1 MLVFA
6 KGEVCGMKTPIKRV
20 GLFGKYGDR
29 GGREVL
35 QRLCALLEARDL
47 EIIVEAETAIALKL
61 THATSCP
68 LDRIGADIDLA
79 IVLGGDGT
87 LLNVARA
94 LAVHRIPLIGINAGR
109 LGFLADVSS
118 DNMGMIGEILD
129 GHYQTEERFLLSA
142 DIVRDGATV
151 LARIAFNDVVVN
163 KGDLARLIE
172 FETYI
177 DGQFVSG
184 SRADGVIVATP
195 TGSTAYAMSA
205 GGPILHPTLAAIVLV
220 PICPHTLSNRPI
232 VVHSDSQVEIV
243 LVSDQSAH
251 VTFDGQSNFG
261 LRNTDRVCVRRSPV
275 PVTLIHPL
283 GRNHYE
289 VLRQKLNWGRR
300 V

>member
-1 MLVFA
+1 
-6 KGEVCGMKTPIKRV
+6 MKTPIKRV

-29 GGREVL
+29 GGGEVL

-47 EIIVEAETAIALKL
+47 KIIVEAETATALKL

-68 LDRIGADIDLA
+68 LDRIGTDIDLA

-94 LAVHRIPLIGINAGR
+94 LAVYRVPLIGINAGR

-118 DNMGMIGEILD
+118 DNMGMIGDILD
-129 GHYQTEERFLLSA
+129 GRYQTEKRFLLSA
-142 DIVRDGATV
+142 NIVRDGSVILT
-151 LARIAFNDVVVN
+151 RIAFNDVVVN

-232 VVHSDSQVEIV
+232 VVHSDSRVEIV

-261 LRNTDRVCVRRSPV
+261 LRNTDRVCVRRSSV

-289 VLRQKLNWGRR
+289 VLRQKLSWGRR

>member
-1 MLVFA
+1 
-6 KGEVCGMKTPIKRV
+6 MKAPIRRV

-29 GGREVL
+29 GGQELL
-35 QRLCALLEARDL
+35 QRVYALLEARAL
-47 EIIVEAETAIALKL
+47 TITIEEETAIALGL
-61 THATSCP
+61 RDVRSCP
-68 LDRIGADIDLA
+68 LDQIGREIDLA

-87 LLNVARA
+87 LLNVART
-94 LAVHRIPLIGINAGR
+94 LANHHVPLIGVNAGR
-109 LGFLADVSS
+109 LGFLADVST
-118 DNMGMIGEILD
+118 DNIGMIDHILD

-142 DIVRDGATV
+142 DIIRHGTAV
-151 LARIAFNDVVVN
+151 LTRLGFNDVVVN
-163 KGDLARLIE
+163 KGELARLIE

-184 SRADGVIVATP
+184 SRADGMIVATP

-205 GGPILHPTLAAIVLV
+205 GGPILDPTLAAIVLV
-220 PICPHTLSNRPI
+220 PICPQTLSNRPI
-232 VVHSDSQVEIV
+232 VVHSDAQVEIV

-261 LRNTDRVCVRRSPV
+261 LHNGDRVCVHRAETPV
-275 PVTLIHPL
+275 RLLHPE

-289 VLRQKLNWGRR
+289 VLRQKLHWGRR

>member
-1 MLVFA
+1 
-6 KGEVCGMKTPIKRV
+6 MKTPIKRV

-29 GGREVL
+29 GGREIL
-35 QRLCALLEARDL
+35 QRLCTLLEARTL
-47 EIIVEAETAIALKL
+47 EIVVEAETAVALNL
-61 THATSCP
+61 THAKSCP
-68 LDRIGADIDLA
+68 LDRIGDAIDLA

-87 LLNVARA
+87 LLNVART
-94 LAVHRIPLIGINAGR
+94 LATHRIPLIGINAGR
-109 LGFLADVSS
+109 LGFLADVST
-118 DNMGMIGEILD
+118 DNMGMIDDILD
-129 GHYQTEERFLLSA
+129 GYYQTEERFLLSA
-142 DIVRDGATV
+142 DIVRDGQIV
-151 LARIAFNDVVVN
+151 LTRLAFNDVVVN
-163 KGDLARLIE
+163 KGELARLIE

-177 DGQFVSG
+177 DTQFVSG

-232 VVHSDSQVEIV
+232 VVHSASHVEIV

-251 VTFDGQSNFG
+251 VTFDGQSSFS
-261 LRNTDRVCVRRSPV
+261 LHNTDRVRVRRAEI
-275 PVTLIHPL
+275 PVTLIHPE